1 MGLFNLFKTFFYRE
15 KGATAIEYGLIVG
28 LISVVILATL
38 TSVGTKILAI
48 FNTIINAITTA
59 LG

>member
-1 MGLFNLFKTFFYRE
+1 MGLFNLFKTFFYHE

>member
-1 MGLFNLFKTFFYRE
+1 MGLVNLFKTFFYRE